1 MNEMLDHPKGI
12 EIKPLVGNEAAPS
25 RVKEYPEH
33 DDVDPAKQAEQQA
46 ITLRSASG
54 EVKKALETNDLEK
67 ILDELNFSPD
77 KYNFAIS
84 DSYQAEASTG
94 EQNTRTEGQNSLN
107 IRDLSYPQYYGKESV
122 PQNKWGNPRDEAHS
136 SRRPVERVGIRAS
149 TSERWV
155 QTEKLVP
162 MPGWRG
168 KLGLE
173 HKRVVPELQQVEP
186 TYTFDYE
193 LATPALSDDKAAL
206 DLGNRAGQGIRFSLK
221 LSKEQAKAL
230 SAAIQKDPTVAR
242 AVLDRFV
249 RETGDNGK
257 WNAEIFDE
265 DGQFYDPGERYG
277 DGFVARDVRPRYDAM
292 PDLKPEIIG
301 LVGDVENEASSDKSQ
316 FDADNKKAA

>member
-1 MNEMLDHPKGI
+1 MNEMLDPSEKP
-12 EIKPLVGNEAAPS
+12 EIVPIDRRETSLS
-25 RVKEYPEH
+25 RVEENPDH
-33 DDVDPAKQAEQQA
+33 GDVDPAEQAEQQA
-46 ITLRSASG
+46 ITLQSASG
-54 EVKKALETNDLEK
+54 EVNKALEANDLEK

-94 EQNTRTEGQNSLN
+94 EQNTRIEGQNSLN
-107 IRDLSYPQYYGKESV
+107 IRDLSYPQYYGKESD

-149 TSERWV
+149 AAEQWV

-162 MPGWRG
+162 MPGLRG
-168 KLGLE
+168 KLGLK
-173 HKRVVPELQQVEP
+173 HKRIVPELKQVEP
-186 TYTFDYE
+186 TYIFDYE
-193 LATPALSDDKAAL
+193 LATPAKSDDQAAL
-206 DLGNRAGQGIRFSLK
+206 DFGNRAGQGIRFSLK

-230 SAAIQKDPTVAR
+230 SAAIQKDPAVAR
-242 AVLDRFV
+242 TVLDRFV

-257 WNAEIFDE
+257 WNAEIFDK
-265 DGQFYDPGERYG
+265 DGQFHDPGERYG

-301 LVGDVENEASSDKSQ
+301 LVGDVENEASSDMPQ